1 MSCYLRHMSGVLQEA
16 GIKVTRE
23 NKKDI
28 DKALHNLVNVEYKN
42 CSPTWKEIKKLLQT
56 EKGKKKIVKEL
67 KNLH

>member
-56 EKGKKKIVKEL
+56 EEGKKKIVKEL

>member
-1 MSCYLRHMSGVLQEA
+1 MSGVLQEA

-56 EKGKKKIVKEL
+56 EEGKKKIVKEL